1 VDHKTGQILQS
12 RGARVTEG
20 LKCKYLTGFSEQ
32 PLAPPLTQLKI
43 ACAICSC
50 MIDLELPAGRLE
62 ILEEELIAVVGRYFE
77 LDKDT
82 TKFDLQQ
89 FDRKAALIANFPLL
103 RSKC

>member
-1 VDHKTGQILQS
+1 MDHKTGQILQS
-12 RGARVTEG
+12 RGSGLTEG
-20 LKCKYLTGFSEQ
+20 LKLQVFNWFIRTTVGTAAHTAKDRMRNMLVH
-32 PLAPPLTQLKI
+32 
-43 ACAICSC
+43 
-50 MIDLELPAGRLE
+50 DRLELPAGRLE
-62 ILEEELIAVVGRYFE
+62 SLEEELIAVVGRYFE